1 MMRSYFWLSRFAVWL
16 FAMMT
21 VAPLGGCGYQFVGE
35 SSLLPKEART
45 IYVEPFVNRS
55 RNVGLDKELTTALR
69 GEFYRRGQLKI
80 VESAEQADLI
90 LSGVIRSFADSTVA
104 SVNQDDEVLQYE
116 SLLIMDVTL
125 RRREPNEI
133 LWRGQGVRLNQVYA
147 GSRAAVVTTSSAFQ
161 STTTL
166 NSRDVSQ
173 FTDIQ
178 LTELDRRAVRDRLM
192 EQFARELHQRVTE
205 MF

>member
-55 RNVGLDKELTTALR
+55 RDVGLDKELTTALR

-80 VESAEQADLI
+80 VESAEQADVI

-104 SVNQDDEVLQYE
+104 SVNRDDEVLQYE

-147 GSRAAVVTTSSAFQ
+147 GSRAAVVTTSSAFRTGTFN
-161 STTTL
+161 ST
-166 NSRDVSQ
+166 DVSQ
-173 FTDIQ
+173 LTDIQ
-178 LTELDRRAVRDRLM
+178 QTEVDRRATRDRLM

>member
-80 VESAEQADLI
+80 VESAEQADVI
-90 LSGVIRSFADSTVA
+90 LSGVIRSFADSTA
-104 SVNQDDEVLQYE
+104 SVNRDDEVLQYE

-173 FTDIQ
+173 LTDIQ

>member
-1 MMRSYFWLSRFAVWL
+1 MMRSYFWLSRLAVWL

-55 RNVGLDKELTTALR
+55 RDVGLDKELTTALR

-80 VESAEQADLI
+80 VDSAEQADVI

-104 SVNQDDEVLQYE
+104 SVNRDDEVLQYE

-147 GSRAAVVTTSSAFQ
+147 GSRAAVVTTSSAFRTGTFN
-161 STTTL
+161 ST
-166 NSRDVSQ
+166 DVSQ
-173 FTDIQ
+173 LTDIQ
-178 LTELDRRAVRDRLM
+178 QTEVDRRATRDRLM

>member
-55 RNVGLDKELTTALR
+55 RDVGLDKELTTALR

-80 VESAEQADLI
+80 VDSAEQADVI

-104 SVNQDDEVLQYE
+104 SVNRDDEVLQYE

-147 GSRAAVVTTSSAFQ
+147 GSRAAVVTTSSAFRTGTFN
-161 STTTL
+161 ST
-166 NSRDVSQ
+166 DVSQ
-173 FTDIQ
+173 LTDIQ
-178 LTELDRRAVRDRLM
+178 QTEVDRRAIRDRLM
-192 EQFARELHQRVTE
+192 EQFARELYQRVTE

>member
-55 RNVGLDKELTTALR
+55 RDVGLDKELTTALR

-80 VESAEQADLI
+80 VDSAEQADVI

-104 SVNQDDEVLQYE
+104 SVNRDDEVLQYE

-147 GSRAAVVTTSSAFQ
+147 GSRAAVVTTSTAF
-161 STTTL
+161 STGTF
-166 NSRDVSQ
+166 NSTHESQ
-173 FTDIQ
+173 LTDIQ
-178 LTELDRRAVRDRLM
+178 QTEVDRRATRDRLM

>member
-55 RNVGLDKELTTALR
+55 RDVGLDKELTTALR

-80 VESAEQADLI
+80 VDSAEQADVI
-90 LSGVIRSFADSTVA
+90 LSGVIRSFADSIA
-104 SVNQDDEVLQYE
+104 SVNRDDEVLQYE

-147 GSRAAVVTTSSAFQ
+147 GSRAAVVTTSSAFRTGTFN
-161 STTTL
+161 ST
-166 NSRDVSQ
+166 DVSQ
-173 FTDIQ
+173 LTDIQ
-178 LTELDRRAVRDRLM
+178 QTEVDRRATRDRLM

>member
-80 VESAEQADLI
+80 VESAEMKRFLLSQGAEPMLMDPPKFSPSTFFTPLPSSQCFASLI
-90 LSGVIRSFADSTVA
+90 
-104 SVNQDDEVLQYE
+104 
-116 SLLIMDVTL
+116 
-125 RRREPNEI
+125 
-133 LWRGQGVRLNQVYA
+133 
-147 GSRAAVVTTSSAFQ
+147 VTTGAPVARATP
-161 STTTL
+161 TT
-166 NSRDVSQ
+166 SP
-173 FTDIQ
+173 
-178 LTELDRRAVRDRLM
+178 E
-192 EQFARELHQRVTE
+192 
-205 MF
+205 

>member
-1 MMRSYFWLSRFAVWL
+1 
-16 FAMMT
+16 

-55 RNVGLDKELTTALR
+55 RDVGLDKELTTALR

-90 LSGVIRSFADSTVA
+90 LSGVIRCYSDCPGASTVL
-104 SVNQDDEVLQYE
+104 SVNSNDEVLQYE

-147 GSRAAVVTTSSAFQ
+147 GSRAAVVTTSSEFR
-161 STTTL
+161 TGTL
-166 NSRDVSQ
+166 NSTDVSRL
-173 FTDIQ
+173 TDIQ
-178 LTELDRRAVRDRLM
+178 LTELERRAVRDQLM